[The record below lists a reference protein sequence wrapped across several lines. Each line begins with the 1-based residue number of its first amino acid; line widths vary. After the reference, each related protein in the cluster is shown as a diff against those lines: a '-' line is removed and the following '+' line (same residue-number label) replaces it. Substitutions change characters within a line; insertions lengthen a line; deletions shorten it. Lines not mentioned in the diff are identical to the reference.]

1 MQRAP
6 TGHKADTYRDHVL
19 VDFFTEPKADIIAA
33 HDSRQSFVKRQFRL
47 TSRAS
52 GMPADLLGIGERTVG
67 SATVGFVARGRP
79 CSARSTVV
87 LRRSGLPFRAEAAVM
102 R

>member
-33 HDSRQSFVKRQFRL
+33 HDIRQSFVNR
-47 TSRAS
+47 
-52 GMPADLLGIGERTVG
+52 
-67 SATVGFVARGRP
+67 
-79 CSARSTVV
+79 
-87 LRRSGLPFRAEAAVM
+87 
-102 R
+102 